1 MLALAGT
8 VAARE
13 ATIPYP
19 PHTIPVEE
27 CCSEQLVLHW
37 QWWDVVESCL
47 CQGLTTW
54 ELYLWWITWH
64 CFSRD
69 GWSLSFALYSPE
81 DSSGRGTHHL
91 ANPPGF
97 LVSGSPAVHC
107 SHKWSP
113 KSNPHSCLET
123 SKCVSCWQNS
133 MVPVGLHTL
142 GSSRFPLGVNVL
154 LFSSILL
161 GADA

>member
-1 MLALAGT
+1 MDWPQEFMLALAGT

-113 KSNPHSCLET
+113 KSTFLSGDFQMC
-123 SKCVSCWQNS
+123 
-133 MVPVGLHTL
+133 
-142 GSSRFPLGVNVL
+142 VL
-154 LFSSILL
+154 LAKLDGPCWL
-161 GADA
+161 AHPGQ